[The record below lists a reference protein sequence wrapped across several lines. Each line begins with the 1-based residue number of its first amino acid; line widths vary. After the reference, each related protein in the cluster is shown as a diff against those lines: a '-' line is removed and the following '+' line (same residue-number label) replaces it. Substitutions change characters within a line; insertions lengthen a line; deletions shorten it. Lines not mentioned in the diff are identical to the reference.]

1 MLLVALAMVAII
13 SMAALSIDVAT
24 LYVNREEAQRAAD
37 AAALAGARVISLSG
51 ITTNAGND
59 ATSWQGVCGSSGTA
73 TQVAKAVAAQNG
85 IGGTAAN
92 TVNVNYSAQGSL
104 TGSTDCSSILSQAF
118 AINPTV
124 IVQVQRTGLP
134 TLFSRIWSR
143 NPNSVSATA
152 AAEVF
157 NPSSSNNIAP
167 GGDVVPVTPHCVKP
181 ILIPNLDPAG
191 SGTTLVDKTF
201 GTITSTNVV
210 TGGGATPGIGEGI
223 TLTDSCSSGTCP
235 PSSPPPLGGHYVPA
249 LISSPTLAAVPT
261 CATDEFQSVVAGCDE
276 TLETTVYACGTA
288 YGAQA
293 DPSMDRGADISAAV
307 KCVTNIPTG
316 NDTLDV
322 SSYPF
327 KIIAGS
333 GNPILSGGQT
343 ITSSNSVITVP
354 IYDQSDTSH
363 YPSVTI
369 VGFMQ
374 MFVSGVDSSGD
385 ISGYLLN
392 VAGCGNDASTTLSAP
407 GTSPVPIRLITPQ

>member
-1 MLLVALAMVAII
+1 MVAII

-24 LYVNREEAQRAAD
+24 LYVNRAEAQRAAD

-59 ATSWQGVCGSSGTA
+59 ATSWQNVCGPSGTA
-73 TQVAKAVAAQNG
+73 TLVAQAVAAQNG
-85 IGGTAAN
+85 IGGTTAN
-92 TVNVNYSAQGSL
+92 TVSVTYSAQGSL
-104 TGSTDCSSILSQAF
+104 TSFSTDCSSILSQSF

-134 TLFSRIWSR
+134 TFFSRIR
-143 NPNSVSATA
+143 PHNPNSVSATA
-152 AAEVF
+152 AAEIF
-157 NPSSSNNIAP
+157 NPSGSDTISP
-167 GGDVVPVTPHCVKP
+167 SGDVVPVTPHCVKP
-181 ILIPNLDPAG
+181 MIIPNIDPAG
-191 SGTTLVDKTF
+191 GGTLVSTAN
-201 GTITSTNVV
+201 GAITNTNIV
-210 TGGGATPGIGEGI
+210 TGGVATPGIGESI
-223 TLTDSCSSGTCP
+223 TLTDSCSSGTCSSA
-235 PSSPPPLGGHYVPA
+235 PSTGGAYVPA
-249 LISSPTLAAVPT
+249 NIFSSTPAAVPS
-261 CATDEFQSVVAGCDE
+261 CATDTFQNVVAGCDDNNTE
-276 TLETTVYACGTA
+276 YVCGTR

-293 DPSMDRGADISAAV
+293 DPSLDRGSDISTAI

-333 GNPILSGGQT
+333 ANPILHSLSGTQA
-343 ITSSNSVITVP
+343 ITSSNSVISVP
-354 IYDQSDTSH
+354 IYDQTDTSH

-374 MFVSGVDSSGD
+374 MFVTGVDTGGTGN
-385 ISGYLLN
+385 IHGYLLN

-407 GTSPVPIRLITPQ
+407 GTSPVPIRLITP